1 MPIPGAHVL
10 LYTTE
15 PEAVREVFRD
25 VFGWPHVDA
34 GGGWLIFALPPAELG
49 VHPTEVPAGGGSTP
63 HLFSLM
69 CDDIEVAA
77 AELRDRGLPVSE
89 PRDEGYGVTTMVG
102 LPGGLEIQLYRPRH
116 PTAT

>member
-1 MPIPGAHVL
+1 
-10 LYTTE
+10 
-15 PEAVREVFRD
+15 
-25 VFGWPHVDA
+25 
-34 GGGWLIFALPPAELG
+34 
-49 VHPTEVPAGGGSTP
+49 
-63 HLFSLM
+63 M

-116 PTAT
+116 PTAI

>member
-1 MPIPGAHVL
+1 VL

-15 PEAVREVFRD
+15 PEAVREVSRD
-25 VFGWPHVDA
+25 VFGWA
-34 GGGWLIFALPPAELG
+34 
-49 VHPTEVPAGGGSTP
+49 STP
-63 HLFSLM
+63 PRHRPAAAPRPTCSRSM

-116 PTAT
+116 PTAI